1 MQQRKLQSAVQK
13 GGMGKMKVVLYT
25 SPACTY
31 CYVVKIFLKKNKVA
45 FEERDISTDKKISE
59 ELFKR
64 TGQITVPVTF
74 AGENFVRGYDS
85 KKLKELLGL

>member
-1 MQQRKLQSAVQK
+1 MGR
-13 GGMGKMKVVLYT
+13 MGKMKVVLYT

>member
-1 MQQRKLQSAVQK
+1 MN
-13 GGMGKMKVVLYT
+13 VVLYT

-45 FEERDISTDKKISE
+45 FEERDISAGKKISD

-64 TGQITVPVTF
+64 TGQRTVPVTF
-74 AGENFVRGYDS
+74 AGKKFVIGYDS